1 MKKHNIRGLNV
12 IESGEDN
19 QQAIIFIHAFPLC
32 SRMWD
37 KQVEALQDKFRIVVY
52 DLRSFGYSELGDGHF
67 TMDSH
72 VSDLISI
79 IDSLKLDKPVVCGL
93 SMGGYIT
100 LRALEL
106 YQNKFKGAILSDT
119 KAEAD
124 NTPTKL
130 ARAEQMRV
138 IKNGQREQFVEN
150 FIKSALSETN
160 YAEKTEL
167 VNFLKEMISWQKN
180 EAITGALLTMAARTD
195 TTESLEKLELK
206 MLILAGK
213 EDRLT
218 PPEFS
223 KIIYG
228 KTKNSDMKFIPNA
241 GHLPNMENPEEFNAA
256 ILEFMKSYEKHSK

>member
-1 MKKHNIRGLNV
+1 MTKHNIRGLNV
-12 IESGEDN
+12 IESGEEN
-19 QQAIIFIHAFPLC
+19 KQSIIFVHAFPMC

-37 KQVEALQDKFRIVVY
+37 KQVEALKDKYRVVVY

-67 TMDSH
+67 TIDSH

-79 IDSLKLDKPVVCGL
+79 VDSLKLEKPVVCGL

-106 YQNKFKGAILSDT
+106 YQSKFKGAIVSDS
-119 KAEAD
+119 KAEGD
-124 NTPTKL
+124 NNPTKH
-130 ARAEQMRV
+130 ARAEQMKM
-138 IKNGQREQFVEN
+138 IKNGQREQFTDN
-150 FIKSALSETN
+150 FIKAAISETN
-160 YAEKTEL
+160 FNEKPEL
-167 VNFLKEMISWQKN
+167 VEFLKKMISWQKN
-180 EAITGALLTMAARTD
+180 EAITGALLTLAARTD
-195 TTESLEKLELK
+195 TTDGLDRFDIR

-213 EDRLT
+213 EDKLT

-228 KTKNSDMKFIPNA
+228 KTRNSDLKLISNA

-256 ILEFMKSYEKHSK
+256 ILEFMKSYEKKQG